1 MQAWSW
7 TATVRANTDS
17 EAVTHGAAPSPF
29 TAALAKLRV
38 EASRATSW
46 RPLEL
51 HAVQLLASFPLSDAY
66 QRSPGETGG
75 RALHGG
81 MRSSYEPTRQ
91 PIQPRFACRTGS
103 RGSITCTRIHETHN
117 HAWII
122 DMS

>member
-17 EAVTHGAAPSPF
+17 EAVAHGAAPSPF

-51 HAVQLLASFPLSDAY
+51 RAVQLLASFPLSDAY
-66 QRSPGETGG
+66 QRPSGEAGG
-75 RALHGG
+75 RALPGG
-81 MRSSYEPTRQ
+81 MRSSCEPTRQ
-91 PIQPRFACRTGS
+91 PTQPRFACRTGS

-117 HAWII
+117 YKWTT
-122 DMS
+122 DRS